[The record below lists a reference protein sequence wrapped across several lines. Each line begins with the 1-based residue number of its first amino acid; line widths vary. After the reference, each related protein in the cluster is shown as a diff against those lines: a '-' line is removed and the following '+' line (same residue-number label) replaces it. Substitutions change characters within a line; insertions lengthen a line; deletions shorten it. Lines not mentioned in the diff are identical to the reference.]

1 VVVDALSALPELAC
15 LFVCES
21 WLGVLVL
28 VSEAMGSADV
38 DVGSSLYTM
47 PGKNSGEALVLA
59 VSFVLVVCLFFA
71 KEKPQCL
78 ADRLTD

>member
-1 VVVDALSALPELAC
+1 LPELPELAC

-47 PGKNSGEALVLA
+47 PGKNSGEALVLV
-59 VSFVLVVCLFFA
+59 VSGVSGASCFCQRENSV
-71 KEKPQCL
+71 PN
-78 ADRLTD
+78 

>member
-59 VSFVLVVCLFFA
+59 VSLFWLFVCFLP
-71 KEKPQCL
+71 KRNPS
-78 ADRLTD
+78 T

>member
-1 VVVDALSALPELAC
+1 VVVDALSELPELAC

-21 WLGVLVL
+21 WLGMLVL

-47 PGKNSGEALVLA
+47 PGKNSGEALVLV
-59 VSFVLVVCLFFA
+59 VSFFFVVCLFFCQR
-71 KEKPQCL
+71 ETPVPS
-78 ADRLTD
+78 

>member
-1 VVVDALSALPELAC
+1 VVVDALSELPELAC

-38 DVGSSLYTM
+38 DVGSPLYTM
-47 PGKNSGEALVLA
+47 PGRSRGEGVGSGVEWR
-59 VSFVLVVCLFFA
+59 FRGELFLPERKLSA
-71 KEKPQCL
+71 
-78 ADRLTD
+78 RLID